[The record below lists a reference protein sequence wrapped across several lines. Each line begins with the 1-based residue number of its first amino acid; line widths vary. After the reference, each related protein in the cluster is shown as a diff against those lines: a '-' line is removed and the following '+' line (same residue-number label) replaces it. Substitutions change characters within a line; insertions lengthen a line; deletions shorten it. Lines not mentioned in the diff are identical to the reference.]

1 MENPDY
7 FFLGELHRSRGE
19 AYLRMNELSKSQN
32 ALLKAESYLK
42 QLLDDLLEQDTE
54 ESTNNK
60 QAKQQLKAEIN
71 KTRVALSHTL
81 TQLANTFIK

>member
-19 AYLRMNELSKSQN
+19 AYLRMNDMSKSQN

-42 QLLDDLLEQDTE
+42 QLLDDLLEQDNE
-54 ESTNNK
+54 
-60 QAKQQLKAEIN
+60 
-71 KTRVALSHTL
+71 
-81 TQLANTFIK
+81 